1 MPFEGDVVVS
11 PIPPEGRRWT
21 LVEPF
26 RYHGND
32 ETFDVPAGFTTDFA
46 SVPRIFVWLLP
57 RYGRW
62 TQAAVLHDYL
72 WSVADDGELSKF
84 DADGLFLRALRELE
98 VPFLRRWIMWAAVR
112 WAAGP
117 RTWFERGPVPVLK
130 MLAVSIP
137 TLAVVAVPALVILVA
152 LLVGAVCE
160 FVLYG
165 ILRLVH
171 RDRRKQVNAP
181 DAGEV
186 LST

>member
-1 MPFEGDVVVS
+1 MAFEGDVVVT
-11 PIPPEGRRWT
+11 PILPEGKRWT
-21 LVEPF
+21 LVAPF
-26 RYHGND
+26 RYHGNQD
-32 ETFDVPAGFTTDFA
+32 SFDVPAGFTTDFA

-72 WSVADDGELSKF
+72 WLLAHRGELSKY
-84 DADGLFLRALRELE
+84 DADGIFLRALRELE
-98 VPFLRRWIMWAAVR
+98 VPFLRRWIMWTAVR

-117 RTWFERGPVPVLK
+117 TTWFERGPVPVLK
-130 MLAVSIP
+130 MLAVSLP
-137 TLAVVAVPALVILVA
+137 TLVVVTAPAVVILAA
-152 LLVGAVCE
+152 LLVGAVAE

-165 ILRLVH
+165 ILRVFH
-171 RDRRKQVNAP
+171 RNTHKQVNAP